1 MFRRSVMGRRN
12 ITEKVKEPKKDV
24 QTGGKSALILDI
36 VLILLGVTFII
47 WAEKALDLM
56 TRIVG
61 VCLVGI
67 FVAEIVIFI
76 KSRTRE
82 MWEKVGL
89 GVSVILAVLGL
100 WLAISPGSFHGLIN
114 YVFGF
119 LILVYGAF
127 GIVNSVSFARASGGL
142 WWIGLIM
149 SISAVAMAILILLNP
164 SFLAGILMI
173 AIGIAI
179 VFSGV
184 TGIYNWVNV
193 RKAQKMAMNDPVI
206 INVSD
211 MKDAGSDEE

>member
-1 MFRRSVMGRRN
+1 MFRRSVMVRRN

-47 WAEKALDLM
+47 WGKQALDLM

-127 GIVNSVSFARASGGL
+127 GIVNSVSFARGSGGL
-142 WWIGLIM
+142 WWVGLIM

-164 SFLAGILMI
+164 SFMADVLMMV
-173 AIGIAI
+173 IGIAI

-193 RKAQKMAMNDPVI
+193 RKAQKMVMNDPVI

>member
-1 MFRRSVMGRRN
+1 
-12 ITEKVKEPKKDV
+12 
-24 QTGGKSALILDI
+24 
-36 VLILLGVTFII
+36 
-47 WAEKALDLM
+47 
-56 TRIVG
+56 
-61 VCLVGI
+61 
-67 FVAEIVIFI
+67 
-76 KSRTRE
+76 

-127 GIVNSVSFARASGGL
+127 GIVNSVSFARGSGGL
-142 WWIGLIM
+142 WWVGLIM

-164 SFLAGILMI
+164 SFMADVLMMV
-173 AIGIAI
+173 IGIAI